1 MALVAIRS
9 NRFTLAPILARAW
22 VAGDVKVGTVFPCP
36 TVVTRALVASISV
49 HTFSVLARV
58 GLSIELIALVH
69 VDVAIGSNV
78 SLSTS
83 APVGIGSI
91 WQ

>member
-1 MALVAIRS
+1 MPLHYSTAIHAHR
-9 NRFTLAPILARAW
+9 LEIIIHL
-22 VAGDVKVGTVFPCP
+22 
-36 TVVTRALVASISV
+36 LVASISV